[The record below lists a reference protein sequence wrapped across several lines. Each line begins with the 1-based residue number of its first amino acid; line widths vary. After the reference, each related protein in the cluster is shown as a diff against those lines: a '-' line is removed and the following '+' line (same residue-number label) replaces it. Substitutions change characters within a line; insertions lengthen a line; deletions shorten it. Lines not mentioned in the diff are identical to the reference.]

1 MVTKFEIEPPIGIPE
16 LHDSF
21 YSALENLIDYVDSQV
36 VAGGQGVMPKEIQQS
51 CAAAI
56 VPPSQHAALVLVKFL
71 LAHSSAANDAHEIAV
86 AEEFKNE
93 LLQLA
98 KEFKATLDIQKRFAT
113 QTMGNKFVPKN

>member
-21 YSALENLIDYVDSQV
+21 YSALEKLIDYVDSKQL
-36 VAGGQGVMPKEIQQS
+36 AGGQGVMPKEIQQS
-51 CAAAI
+51 CAAAL
-56 VPPSQHAALVLVKFL
+56 VPSSQHVTLVLLKFL
-71 LAHSSAANDAHEIAV
+71 LAHSSTTNDAQEIAV

-113 QTMGNKFVPKN
+113 QTMGIKLVPKN

>member
-21 YSALENLIDYVDSQV
+21 YSALEKLIDYVDSKQL
-36 VAGGQGVMPKEIQQS
+36 AGGQGVMPKEIQQS
-51 CAAAI
+51 CAAAL
-56 VPPSQHAALVLVKFL
+56 VPSIQHVTLVLLKFL
-71 LAHSSAANDAHEIAV
+71 LAHSSTTNDAQEIAV

-113 QTMGNKFVPKN
+113 QTMGIKLVPKN